1 MVYFLWYSRIAYIS
15 VHKHTYSTHTHID
28 CDAVHCFWSGVHS
41 SASSVFI
48 RLCVY
53 FSSKWLKLVRKP
65 KKRRS
70 FLCLF
75 VFFFGLFHFFFLFRN
90 RHKTSSIP
98 LNLMS
103 FVKIY
108 TTIYYGPLYVISH
121 KFKQF
126 ISLTTR
132 HIRCICVSKIQHT
145 WEEIHISKVRSN
157 WIIE

>member
-1 MVYFLWYSRIAYIS
+1 MLCIVFEVESIALHQ
-15 VHKHTYSTHTHID
+15 V
-28 CDAVHCFWSGVHS
+28 
-41 SASSVFI
+41 
-48 RLCVY
+48 
-53 FSSKWLKLVRKP
+53 
-65 KKRRS
+65 
-70 FLCLF
+70 CLF
-75 VFFFGLFHFFFLFRN
+75 VCVFIFLRNDWSSCANPKKDDHFFVCLCFFFGLFHFFFLFRN

-145 WEEIHISKVRSN
+145 WEEIHIPKVRSN